1 MGVSKEINDRLL
13 ILMKFGELKNL
24 EMLQKGQVYCKNL
37 KWYSDREK
45 ETGDKD
51 MGDILEGKY
60 KMTQVTAEFYDYET
74 NELIWKLDNVSSL
87 LYSKNIQRMPVFCIT
102 TLTTDDF
109 EFIDKD
115 EFTAFTDI
123 KLVDILSEMFDKP
136 YWNNALIITKPRKFL
151 ERVLKACNNSGIEV
165 EGRKVKYTDMNIN
178 YIDRVIDLDNDFS
191 NIAFWKDNYFAY
203 QHEYRLAFKGKEVD
217 DSFILNIGDISD
229 ISKIYNRE
237 ELIELMNKEFRLE
250 VRDRKEGIQII

>member
-1 MGVSKEINDRLL
+1 MGILKEIDDRIIL
-13 ILMKFGELKNL
+13 LMKFGELKNL

-60 KMTQVTAEFYDYET
+60 KMTEVTAEFYSYET
-74 NELIWKLDNVSSL
+74 NELVWKLDNVSSFL
-87 LYSKNIQRMPVFCIT
+87 SVKNIERMPVFCIT
-102 TLTTDDF
+102 ALTTNDF

-115 EFTAFTDI
+115 EQTAFTDI
-123 KLVDILSEMFDKP
+123 KLLDILSEMCEKP
-136 YWNNALIITKPRKFL
+136 YWNNAIIITSPRKFI
-151 ERVLKACNNSGIEV
+151 ERVLKSCNDNGIGID
-165 EGRKVKYTDMNIN
+165 GRKVKYTDMNIN
-178 YIDRVIDLDNDFS
+178 YVDRTRDIDNDFS

-217 DSFILNIGDISD
+217 DNFILNIGDISD

-237 ELIELMNKEFRLE
+237 ELLEFINQEFRLE
-250 VRDRKEGIQII
+250 IRGRKKYI